1 MIIGTIT
8 LISMLFFSGALSLF
22 LVEDF
27 DKGVEKY
34 VVEKERRK
42 ELLAD
47 LKDIKKTLKD
57 MNEERDDYIKTL
69 KKLNTNRNT
78 TTADFMEYQ
87 DKLLVQAVKIQDLTI
102 DSRLQLIK
110 KITQEEWDQIM
121 ALSAATVQKT
131 KDKLEA
137 KREKGKVKDPFQKF
151 ESEIE
156 KTVSNPENK
165 EKILSTLETYK
176 KDLNIL
182 NEKIASR
189 NVIDNPTFKNKEAS
203 RDDLKKIA
211 DEVNA
216 IKVKAFE
223 AMVDFH
229 FTIKEQTTEKEWD
242 KIVKAFNKT
251 W

>member
-27 DKGVEKY
+27 DKGIEKY

-47 LKDIKKTLKD
+47 LKDIKKTLKE

-69 KKLNTNRNT
+69 KKLNANRNT
-78 TTADFMEYQ
+78 TTADFNEYQ
-87 DKLLVQAVKIQDLTI
+87 DKLLVQAVKIQDMTI

-121 ALSAATVQKT
+121 ALSATTVQKT

-137 KREKGKVKDPFQKF
+137 KREKGKVKDPFKKF
-151 ESEIE
+151 VTTQS
-156 KTVSNPENK
+156 
-165 EKILSTLETYK
+165 
-176 KDLNIL
+176 
-182 NEKIASR
+182 
-189 NVIDNPTFKNKEAS
+189 
-203 RDDLKKIA
+203 
-211 DEVNA
+211 A
-216 IKVKAFE
+216 I
-223 AMVDFH
+223 
-229 FTIKEQTTEKEWD
+229 
-242 KIVKAFNKT
+242 
-251 W
+251 

>member
-1 MIIGTIT
+1 MIIGTIA
-8 LISMLFFSGALSLF
+8 LISILFFGGSLSLF

-27 DKGVEKY
+27 DKGIKKY

-42 ELLAD
+42 ELLSE
-47 LKDIKKTLKD
+47 LKDVKKTLKE
-57 MNEERDDYIKTL
+57 MNKEQGDYIKTL
-69 KKLNTNRNT
+69 KKLNANRNT

-87 DKLLVQAVKIQDLTI
+87 DKLLVQGVKIQDMTI

-121 ALSAATVQKT
+121 AMSATTVQKA

-151 ESEIE
+151 ESEVE
-156 KTVSNPENK
+156 KTVSNTENK
-165 EKILSTLETYK
+165 DKILSILETYK
-176 KDLNIL
+176 MDLNML

-189 NVIDNPTFKNKEAS
+189 NVIDNPAFKNKEAG

-242 KIVKAFNKT
+242 KIIKAFNKT